1 MNVQPKPSTKP
12 SFDDCMPAGRLA
24 TSERPC
30 ATATTNACGRGR
42 VPVAGP
48 RLLFTWPVEFEVEPW
63 RP

>member
-1 MNVQPKPSTKP
+1 MNVQPKPSP
-12 SFDDCMPAGRLA
+12 AIDCMPAGREA
-24 TSERPC
+24 NGDRFSAVRPS
-30 ATATTNACGRGR
+30 NVSPRGR

>member
-1 MNVQPKPSTKP
+1 MNPQPKPS
-12 SFDDCMPAGRLA
+12 PAPDRMHGVRDGATGLA
-24 TSERPC
+24 VGQRP
-30 ATATTNACGRGR
+30 R

>member
-1 MNVQPKPSTKP
+1 MNVQPKPSP
-12 SFDDCMPAGRLA
+12 AAIDCMPAGREA
-24 TSERPC
+24 PGEVRSMIRP
-30 ATATTNACGRGR
+30 TNVPARGR

>member
-1 MNVQPKPSTKP
+1 MNVQPKPSIDTL
-12 SFDDCMPAGRLA
+12 CMPTGRAAAG
-24 TSERPC
+24 ERHSP
-30 ATATTNACGRGR
+30 AIAELEPRGR

>member
-1 MNVQPKPSTKP
+1 MNVQPKPSQP
-12 SFDDCMPAGRLA
+12 STPDLMHAREGAD
-24 TSERPC
+24 RPQP
-30 ATATTNACGRGR
+30 RGR

>member
-1 MNVQPKPSTKP
+1 MNVQPKPS
-12 SFDDCMPAGRLA
+12 PAHIPDRMTGARESA
-24 TSERPC
+24 ERPS
-30 ATATTNACGRGR
+30 RSR